1 MPRKQIDY
9 TRTQIYRIVCNDLKM
24 NELYIGS
31 TIDFRNRQST
41 HKKSCN
47 NENRRDYNYKIYQ
60 IIRLNGGWENWKM
73 ILIESYPCADG
84 LEARRR
90 ERYWYEELNPTMN
103 TFLPYITEEEKREN
117 QKEYREIN
125 KVKLAAKRKEKE
137 NSQSNKDK
145 AAEYREKNKG
155 KAAEYREINKVKL
168 AAKRTEKVNCPICD
182 KQLCRKSLSQ
192 HCKVCHPIM
201 KGSSSP

>member
-9 TRTQIYRIVCNDLKM
+9 TRTQIYRIVCNDLKL

-31 TIDFRNRQST
+31 TTDFRKRKST

-47 NENRRDYNYKIYQ
+47 NENRKGYNYKIYQ

-90 ERYWYEELNPTMN
+90 ERYWYDELNPTMN
-103 TFLPYITEEEKREN
+103 TFLPYTTEEEKREY
-117 QKEYREIN
+117 QI
-125 KVKLAAKRKEKE
+125 
-137 NSQSNKDK
+137 
-145 AAEYREKNKG
+145 EYREKNKD
-155 KAAEYREINKVKL
+155 KLAKNKKEYSQSNKEKIAEY
-168 AAKRTEKVNCPICD
+168 
-182 KQLCRKSLSQ
+182 QLEYQIEYRK
-192 HCKVCHPIM
+192 K
-201 KGSSSP
+201 K